1 MGRGGQTPCH
11 CPAPASRHF
20 PSWAESSQR
29 LKDQRSPG
37 VSVCGGHALS
47 WPGAFGFE
55 EVRQQTGRG
64 GQERVSRSAAGAPAL
79 WLPSPAPRR
88 PWPVGRLGAAHPRH
102 MPTPAWSQSFSSPP
116 TVLAYLLPPAPPR
129 FLSLPSPLEAKG
141 WAGPG
146 GLLGRRVQKGR
157 MNCLRKEGR
166 GRAPVQKK
174 GRRT

>member
-1 MGRGGQTPCH
+1 MSQSVGATP
-11 CPAPASRHF
+11 
-20 PSWAESSQR
+20 
-29 LKDQRSPG
+29 SPG
-37 VSVCGGHALS
+37 LGLS
-47 WPGAFGFE
+47 GSRRSDSRQAEGAKREYQG
-55 EVRQQTGRG
+55 VL
-64 GQERVSRSAAGAPAL
+64 QEAPAL